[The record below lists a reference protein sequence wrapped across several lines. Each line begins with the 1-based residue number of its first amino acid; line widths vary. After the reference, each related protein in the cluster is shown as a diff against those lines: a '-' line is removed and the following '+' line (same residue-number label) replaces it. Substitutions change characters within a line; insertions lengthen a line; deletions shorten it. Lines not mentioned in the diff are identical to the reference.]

1 MQSNEGLEY
10 KTATVRLN
18 PSGDTVCSNVTGT
31 NCTGTIHEEDDNTIS
46 IILTNDDG
54 STNLVEHFF
63 RNCQCELR
71 PLTWSM

>member
-10 KTATVRLN
+10 KTATVRLMS
-18 PSGDTVCSNVTGT
+18 PSGDTVCSDVTGT

-54 STNLVEHFF
+54 STNLVEHIY
-63 RNCQCELR
+63 NCEL
-71 PLTWSM
+71 LNEFVQG